1 MRTPAPVP
9 SGSLPIQSI
18 PTREGGL
25 SAASRRWI
33 TRSPTGRPSGSR
45 ASPSKAGVPPMA
57 RATAQAAKS
66 GTRPSQVTDGP
77 LSPSGY
83 RTSPLRATVVQP
95 QSSQRHTEP
104 LARTSQRWFRAH
116 APRCRCARAVRHRP
130 PAIGGQVPP
139 PESLSV
145 AAAENDLQSWLRTRE
160 SRSIRLGGSRTGTGL
175 RVFALVGRT
184 GSPTSMSPPTPLVK
198 KPFAPQVSDAQIVQS
213 IIERGIE

>member
-1 MRTPAPVP
+1 MAFPHGIAGPERPPDGGWMGVHIQP
-9 SGSLPIQSI
+9 SPMPCQASK
-18 PTREGGL
+18 EGG
-25 SAASRRWI
+25 
-33 TRSPTGRPSGSR
+33 RSGHGRKLR
-45 ASPSKAGVPPMA
+45 
-57 RATAQAAKS
+57 S
-66 GTRPSQVTDGP
+66 GTADPVAG
-77 LSPSGY
+77 
-83 RTSPLRATVVQP
+83 VQP

-104 LARTSQRWFRAH
+104 LARTSRRRFRAH

-145 AAAENDLQSWLRTRE
+145 AAAENDLESWLRTRE

>member
-1 MRTPAPVP
+1 MGVHIQP
-9 SGSLPIQSI
+9 SPMPYQASK
-18 PTREGGL
+18 EGG
-25 SAASRRWI
+25 
-33 TRSPTGRPSGSR
+33 RSGHGRKLR
-45 ASPSKAGVPPMA
+45 
-57 RATAQAAKS
+57 S
-66 GTRPSQVTDGP
+66 GTADPVAG
-77 LSPSGY
+77 
-83 RTSPLRATVVQP
+83 VQP
-95 QSSQRHTEP
+95 QSSQR
-104 LARTSQRWFRAH
+104 RAH

-145 AAAENDLQSWLRTRE
+145 AAAENDLESWLRTRE